1 MKTEFVMAVN
11 QLAAEKHLPK
21 EAVLQAVEQAL
32 ASAFRKD
39 ELAGY
44 NLWVKIH
51 PTTGEVQVYARQ
63 VVVEAPVD
71 PHKEVSLAEAQKVR
85 AGAQVGETI
94 DIEVTPKYAGRI
106 AAQTARQV
114 VQQRLRQAEYSAIFE
129 EFRGREGEIL
139 TGVVQRVDPKQVTI
153 ALGRGEGVLPLTEQV
168 KGERYRS
175 GQTLRTY
182 LVEAQRSPRGPVMIV
197 SRTHK
202 NLLRCLLELE
212 VPEIGRRAI
221 EIKAIAREPGSR
233 SKVAVVALQEGVD
246 PVGSCVGLRGLRIQS
261 IVKELGGEKIDVV
274 QWSADP
280 AAFVASALSPAQV
293 LKVEVRP
300 EEKAATVIVPDR
312 QLSLAI
318 GKEGQNAR
326 LAAKLTGWRIDIK
339 SASAAE
345 AEKVKEA
352 PPEVVAPALALAEA
366 VAAAPV
372 AVEEPIPSLEEAPLA
387 VPVEAPVLVEAGAT
401 AAPVAEIS
409 FPVPA
414 TAEKGPLRFAE
425 DVLPR
430 RPTAEKKK
438 KKKEKEEGVKAR
450 KPRRGRQEPG
460 LAEYEEVLE

>member
-139 TGVVQRVDPKQVTI
+139 TGVVQRVDPKQVSI

-345 AEKVKEA
+345 AEKVKEV
-352 PPEVVAPALALAEA
+352 PPEAVAPAKA

-387 VPVEAPVLVEAGAT
+387 VPVEAAPVLVEAGAT

-425 DVLPR
+425 DVFPHR
-430 RPTAEKKK
+430 ATVEKK
-438 KKKEKEEGVKAR
+438 KKKEKEEGVKPK
-450 KPRRGRQEPG
+450 KPRRARKEPG